1 MGKRI
6 MVAVIF
12 VPLIILMLFFAPSW
26 VLPVVVSGLAMIA
39 LHEVLW
45 STGFVKNPKI
55 SGLAIVLAGL
65 IPFWVFVGERML
77 PALVTLF
84 LYVVLLFAVA
94 MKSHYTVTMEKMGG
108 SFFLSIVIPYFLS
121 TFIRIREMP
130 DWRYYIL
137 LPFVVAW
144 LSDAFALFAG
154 MAFGKHK
161 LAPEL
166 SPKKTV
172 EGAVG
177 GVAGSVAAT
186 LIYGFVMSACFG
198 AAAVR
203 YGLLILYALLGAVV
217 AQFGDLAF
225 SYMKRQY
232 DIKDYGTIFPGHG
245 GVLDRFDSVIFCAPL
260 LEILIVYFP
269 AIQGAVG

>member
-1 MGKRI
+1 MGKRVI
-6 MVAVIF
+6 VAVVL
-12 VPLIILMLFFAPSW
+12 VPVLLAVLFLAPDW
-26 VLPVVVSGLAMIA
+26 GLPIAISVLAMVA
-39 LHEVLW
+39 LHEALW
-45 STGFVKNPKI
+45 STGFVKNPKV

-84 LYVVLLFAVA
+84 IYVFLLFAVA
-94 MKSHYTVTMEKMGG
+94 MTSHCTVTMEKMGG
-108 SFFLSIVIPYFLS
+108 SFFLSIMIPYFLS
-121 TFIRIREMP
+121 TFIRLREMP
-130 DWRYYIL
+130 DWNYYIL

-154 MAFGKHK
+154 MLFGKHK

-177 GVAGSVAAT
+177 GVAGAVLST
-186 LIYGFVMSACFG
+186 LLYGFIVGKWFG
-198 AAAVR
+198 APAVR
-203 YGLLILYALLGAVV
+203 YGLLVVYALLGALA

-225 SYMKRQY
+225 SYIKREY
-232 DIKDYGTIFPGHG
+232 KIKDYGSIFPGHG
-245 GVLDRFDSVIFCAPL
+245 GVLDRFDSVIFAAPL
-260 LEILIVYFP
+260 LEILIVSFP
-269 AIQGAVG
+269 AFVGVMG

>member
-1 MGKRI
+1 MGKRVI
-6 MVAVIF
+6 VAVVL
-12 VPLIILMLFFAPSW
+12 VPVLLAVLFLAPDW
-26 VLPVVVSGLAMIA
+26 GLPIAISVLAMVA

-45 STGFVKNPKI
+45 STGFVKNPKV

-84 LYVVLLFAVA
+84 IYVFLLFAVA
-94 MKSHYTVTMEKMGG
+94 MTSHCTVTMEKMGG
-108 SFFLSIVIPYFLS
+108 SFFLSIMIPYFLS
-121 TFIRIREMP
+121 TFIRLREMP
-130 DWRYYIL
+130 DWNYYIL

-154 MAFGKHK
+154 MLFGKHK

-177 GVAGSVAAT
+177 GFVGTVVCTVLYGVLLRFAFGYTVNYLYLALYGALGSA
-186 LIYGFVMSACFG
+186 ISQM
-198 AAAVR
+198 
-203 YGLLILYALLGAVV
+203 
-217 AQFGDLAF
+217 GDLSF
-225 SYMKRQY
+225 SYIKRQY
-232 DIKDYGTIFPGHG
+232 GIKDFGNIFPGHG
-245 GVLDRFDSVIFCAPL
+245 GVLDRFDSVIVTAPMIYVL
-260 LEILIVYFP
+260 ALRML
-269 AIQGAVG
+269 G

>member
-1 MGKRI
+1 
-6 MVAVIF
+6 
-12 VPLIILMLFFAPSW
+12 
-26 VLPVVVSGLAMIA
+26 
-39 LHEVLW
+39 
-45 STGFVKNPKI
+45 
-55 SGLAIVLAGL
+55 
-65 IPFWVFVGERML
+65 
-77 PALVTLF
+77 
-84 LYVVLLFAVA
+84 
-94 MKSHYTVTMEKMGG
+94 
-108 SFFLSIVIPYFLS
+108 
-121 TFIRIREMP
+121 
-130 DWRYYIL
+130 
-137 LPFVVAW
+137 
-144 LSDAFALFAG
+144 

-217 AQFGDLAF
+217 APFGDLAF
-225 SYMKRQY
+225 SYIKRQY